1 MQQLIHEKG
10 GRMALL
16 DAKIQSPEE
25 LFAHKLGAALTMENT
40 ILEMLQ
46 KLEEEAQD
54 AQLERN
60 LRQHHQE
67 TQRHVQNLQRC
78 FEALGE
84 PIDEKPCPAIEGL
97 EKEGKQMISQV
108 SDDLVDSVILSGVIE
123 TEHHEIAV
131 YDGLIIKAEAMGEDD
146 VVALLTEN
154 LEQEDQT
161 LNKAIKAAEQLA
173 QKQATQ
179 SA

>member
-1 MQQLIHEKG
+1 
-10 GRMALL
+10 MAFL
-16 DAKIQSPEE
+16 DAKIESPQQ
-25 LFAHKLGAALTMENT
+25 LFAHKLGTALTMENT
-40 ILEMLQ
+40 ILELLE
-46 KLEEEAQD
+46 KLERQASDPE
-54 AQLERN
+54 LERD
-60 LRQHHQE
+60 LRRHHQE
-67 TQRHVQNLQRC
+67 TQQHVQNLHRC
-78 FEALGE
+78 FDALGK

-97 EKEGKQMISQV
+97 QKEGEQMISQV

-154 LEQEDQT
+154 LEQEDAT

-173 QKQATQ
+173 TQQAKQRA
-179 SA
+179 

>member
-1 MQQLIHEKG
+1 
-10 GRMALL
+10 MALL

-46 KLEEEAQD
+46 KLEQLAQD
-54 AQLERN
+54 AQLERS

-67 TQRHVQNLQRC
+67 TQRHVQNLKRC

-84 PIDEKPCPAIEGL
+84 PIDEKPCPAIEGF

-108 SDDLVDSVILSGVIE
+108 SDGLVDSVILSGVIE

-131 YDGLIIKAEAMGEDD
+131 YDGLIIEAEAMGEDD

-173 QKQATQ
+173 QKQAKQ